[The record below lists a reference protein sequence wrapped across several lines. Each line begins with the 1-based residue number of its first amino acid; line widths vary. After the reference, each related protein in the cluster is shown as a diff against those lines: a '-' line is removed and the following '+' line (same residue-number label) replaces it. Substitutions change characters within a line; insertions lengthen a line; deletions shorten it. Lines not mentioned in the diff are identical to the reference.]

1 MASQPPSAHVAD
13 ASLTRYA
20 DLLAAMGAE
29 PRLRIIR
36 ALMAA
41 HPDGLVVGEITAA
54 VGISGSTLSH
64 HLERLKVEHL
74 VIVQRQSNFL
84 RYRVDV
90 ATIRQ
95 LVAWFVA
102 ECCSNTEVLDPR
114 GTATA
119 TSSSSRA

>member
-1 MASQPPSAHVAD
+1 
-13 ASLTRYA
+13 
-20 DLLAAMGAE
+20 MGTE

-54 VGISGSTLSH
+54 LGISGSTLSH
-64 HLERLKVEHL
+64 HLDRLKVEHL
-74 VIVQRQSNFL
+74 VTVERQSNFL

-90 ATIRQ
+90 ATIRE
-95 LVAWFVA
+95 LARWFVA

-114 GTATA
+114 GTATCSA
-119 TSSSSRA
+119 VAEPPDLLAAFTTDPTNPSSIGA

>member
-1 MASQPPSAHVAD
+1 VAPD
-13 ASLTRYA
+13 DSLTPYA

-41 HPDGLVVGEITAA
+41 HPDGLVVGEIAAA

-74 VIVQRQSNFL
+74 VTVQRQSNFL

-95 LVAWFVA
+95 LVARFVA
-102 ECCSNTEVLDPR
+102 ECCSNAGVLDPR

>member
-1 MASQPPSAHVAD
+1 MTSLDPSDQAPD
-13 ASLTRYA
+13 DSLTRYA

-54 VGISGSTLSH
+54 LGISGSTLSH

-74 VIVQRQSNFL
+74 VSVQRQSNFL

-102 ECCSNTEVLDPR
+102 ECCIDTEVLDPR

-119 TSSSSRA
+119 SSSSSRT